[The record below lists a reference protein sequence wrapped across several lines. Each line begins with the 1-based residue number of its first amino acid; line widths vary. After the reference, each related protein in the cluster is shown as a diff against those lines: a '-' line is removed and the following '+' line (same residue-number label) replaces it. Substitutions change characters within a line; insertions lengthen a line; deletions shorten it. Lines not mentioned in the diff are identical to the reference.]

1 MAFGATSFEKT
12 ADATLAGFLDA
23 VDDAL
28 GDRLEVDLQGGIL
41 TIELDQGGQYVINK
55 HGPNRQIWMSSP
67 KSGATHYD
75 FDETAAAWRCTR
87 SGRLLNQVLADE
99 LAELAGPVDLG

>member
-1 MAFGATSFEKT
+1 MAFDASSFEKT
-12 ADATLAGFLDA
+12 ADDTLAAFLDA
-23 VDDAL
+23 IDEAL

-41 TIELDQGGQYVINK
+41 TIELDSGGQYVINK

-75 FDETAAAWRCTR
+75 FDEAAGAWRCTR
-87 SGRLLNQVLADE
+87 SGRLLNEVLAGE
-99 LAELAGPVDLG
+99 LAQSAGPVKL